1 MARNINVEEAASW
14 SKEELQTN
22 VEYLEI
28 RCRFP
33 ELDRISEILGSKATK
48 AEPDSVPEVEE
59 DEVEE
64 EVVEAPKPR
73 TKPRTRKK
81 EIAE

>member
-22 VEYLEI
+22 VEYLEA
-28 RCRFP
+28 RCNWP
-33 ELDRISEILGSKATK
+33 ALDRIKELLAEKPKAK
-48 AEPDSVPEVEE
+48 PDSVP
-59 DEVEE
+59 EVEE